1 MKTINKILIPFD
13 FTEAA
18 INALDY
24 ALEFAG
30 YDKPIAITAVYLSS
44 KPVSPHDVEESRN
57 SFERIVADLNRHPK
71 IEPELVF
78 ATGSL
83 PGTLLDLRA
92 SSGADLIVMG
102 TMGDTS
108 LDQHVT
114 NTSKLVLEAEC
125 PVISVPMGSESKRPE
140 EIALVLGKEE
150 IEDGAVLDF
159 LLAVARSFNAK
170 VHVLTIYAESVYAEK
185 VEVASNEDSL
195 EYYLENFYV
204 EHSFEKNQDVEQGI
218 YNYIEDKNIDLLV
231 IIPRN
236 HARKT
241 EPSDG
246 RLTKLLTLHSR
257 VPILSLD

>member
-1 MKTINKILIPFD
+1 MKTLNTILIPFD
-13 FTEAA
+13 FTQAA
-18 INALDY
+18 IHALDY

-30 YDKPIAITAVYLSS
+30 YDKSIAITAVYFS
-44 KPVSPHDVEESRN
+44 PTAVSEHDVKETRA
-57 SFERIVADLNRHPK
+57 SFERIARGLNKNPK
-71 IEPELVF
+71 IAPVLEIAE
-78 ATGSL
+78 GSL
-83 PGTLLDLRA
+83 PGTLLELQVQKK
-92 SSGADLIVMG
+92 ADLIIMG
-102 TMGDTS
+102 TMGDMS
-108 LDQHVT
+108 LDQHRT

-125 PVISVPMGSESKRPE
+125 PVISVPLGSESKRPE

-150 IEDGAVLDF
+150 IEDTSVLDF

-170 VHVLTIYAESVYAEK
+170 VHVLTIYAESVYAEN

-218 YNYIEDKNIDLLV
+218 YNYLEEKDIDLLV

-236 HARKT
+236 HAKKT

>member
-44 KPVSPHDVEESRN
+44 KPVSEYELQETQTSFRN
-57 SFERIVADLNRHPK
+57 IVADLNKKPMISPALRVTEGALPSALL
-71 IEPELVF
+71 ELQ
-78 ATGSL
+78 TESE
-83 PGTLLDLRA
+83 
-92 SSGADLIVMG
+92 ADLIIMG

-114 NTSKLVLEAEC
+114 NTSNLVLEAEC

-150 IEDGAVLDF
+150 IEDASVLDF

-218 YNYIEDKNIDLLV
+218 YNYLEDKNIDLLV